1 VLLTFDDG
9 FESNYIVAKEI
20 LRPRD
25 IKAIFFVTYGF
36 IGLRGSKAREFSQ
49 SNFYPASI
57 IEDDDIYNAMSWD
70 NVMWLKEQGHVIGA
84 HTYDHPQLSNLD
96 VDEKELQIIGSADAL
111 EKKIDQ
117 TIRYFAYPFGS
128 ISSVDKDSV
137 ALASKR
143 FNISFSNIRGML
155 NESPNNA
162 FVFRQNIV
170 PGMPMW
176 LVKVVVEGKLDWR
189 YSKVRKLASNL
200 F

>member
-1 VLLTFDDG
+1 
-9 FESNYIVAKEI
+9 
-20 LRPRD
+20 
-25 IKAIFFVTYGF
+25 
-36 IGLRGSKAREFSQ
+36 
-49 SNFYPASI
+49 
-57 IEDDDIYNAMSWD
+57 MSWD